1 MVLFYINFVSL
12 NCFDLLIC
20 FDPIFVDLINFVS
33 TDSVWTFEPVTQF
46 YSHLLI
52 STLLVSVELDSLVIP
67 NSCLY
72 IFMHFEI

>member
-20 FDPIFVDLINFVS
+20 FDPIFVDLINFVN
-33 TDSVWTFEPVTQF
+33 TNSVWTFESVTQF

-52 STLLVSVELDSLVIP
+52 STLLGPVELDNLVIQ
-67 NSCLY
+67 NYCLY